1 MRLNSERSAKM
12 TPTHSANSLSSDQV
26 IARIEQWQLDLSVRS
41 SAQDRDHIQ
50 LLDACLILLRQQ
62 QEPQQNKE
70 KIMALAL
77 LPADPL
83 ASPAS
88 TEPLPNDAETL
99 MSAVQ
104 ALAAKGY
111 RYWDTD
117 EDSKAGKV
125 LSALAGVRG
134 CYPEIDAL
142 YVKVGSGNQSAQ
154 EQAPAT
160 SRSAAHKDSNN
171 SSPLSP
177 SAAVSPEPRPIKFG
191 TLGVPLALRREP
203 TEKDFADPRFD
214 VIWELIKR
222 VDVDFRDGLFSG
234 ATGNDV
240 CAVLDA
246 LDAQVTE
253 RARIRNDREGCA

>member
-1 MRLNSERSAKM
+1 
-12 TPTHSANSLSSDQV
+12 
-26 IARIEQWQLDLSVRS
+26 
-41 SAQDRDHIQ
+41 
-50 LLDACLILLRQQ
+50 
-62 QEPQQNKE
+62 
-70 KIMALAL
+70 MALAL

-177 SAAVSPEPRPIKFG
+177 SAAVSPEPQ
-191 TLGVPLALRREP
+191 TMDRRAFEAGFVAAR
-203 TEKDFADPRFD
+203 ER
-214 VIWELIKR
+214 ES
-222 VDVDFRDGLFSG
+222 LFSADG
-234 ATGNDV
+234 PWYPKYRTA
-240 CAVLDA
+240 ADA
-246 LDAQVTE
+246 LADLPSPPSGAE
-253 RARIRNDREGCA
+253 E